1 MKTLN
6 FIPFPLLDESPRSLI
21 RRLAIMNGYSTVSK
35 FTGHIFGY
43 SVVAQGNS
51 LIQGNRYETFMAAQ
65 VGVNLQERIQDGFYP
80 LVNKNSPGSDFL
92 LGGLIVSRRLLRTR
106 YFPACS
112 ECCDSDHFHYITDL
126 CLCKYCPIHSRKLLF
141 TCPSCN
147 RKLRMRHQGRKNC
160 SCGADWQSPACTE
173 MECLPEKRLQLIL
186 EQQDQKKLDALLSA
200 IRTFGIQKNKTYCAT
215 HIIFDAA
222 SCIVFDDTPRLEKLL
237 RTIWSS
243 LDITQAEILAIKFR
257 KDYPGLAHL
266 FEALPKKDL
275 TTGSEPARRLLK
287 PNSLRTL
294 LGVTTKHWNAFIATY
309 PKDDKNEYDGHDIVR
324 LKQATAAFESKV
336 REQRKRLEVDV
347 IASCY
352 SLEVTSKLL
361 GLSPVEC
368 KILGDQKLLVPS
380 TSIRTR
386 PYYRKQDILEFQNS
400 FIPTRNLASSLK
412 KTYVEMI
419 AAINRCEAVQPI
431 VNRSGYPF
439 LIRTADVEMVCS
451 SASTI
456 PKKTNSL
463 KGQTKLRRC
472 VTDKLKI
479 STLDQAAAILGTHRN
494 TVIYYRD
501 IGLIRCSTRDT
512 RIFPLDDVV
521 SFYTKFATPRTLCK
535 ELNLPHNKL
544 SGILQTHN
552 ILPISGKLTNG
563 HSITVYDRRTF
574 PKNLQ
579 TQLNP
584 THDTFGACLFNH
596 QAVNLR
602 EAANMLGIKYSEMR
616 RFAKE
621 EIRPARSPLY
631 RAYLK
636 ISDNEINSFKTMLAN
651 LTPLSHILHTYKLT
665 HRGFF
670 RRFIASGF
678 VHLLK
683 FNDQEWLI
691 QDHVIKINSL
701 MSTYCTLQEA
711 SEMLGVSSAYM
722 SILVKT
728 QNIALHSVPGYGYR
742 HPLLKRKDVQ
752 TMLNCKK
759 HSTRRLS

>member
-1 MKTLN
+1 
-6 FIPFPLLDESPRSLI
+6 
-21 RRLAIMNGYSTVSK
+21 MNGYSTVSK

-43 SVVAQGNS
+43 SVVAQGSS

-65 VGVNLQERIQDGFYP
+65 VSMNFKERIHDGFYP
-80 LVNKNSPGSDFL
+80 LVNKNSPGGDFL

-147 RKLRMRHQGRKNC
+147 RKLRMRHQGQKNC
-160 SCGADWQSPACTE
+160 SCGADWQSPACTK
-173 MECLPEKRLQLIL
+173 MECLPEKRLLLIL

-200 IRTFGIQKNKTYCAT
+200 IRTFGIQKNKTYCVT
-215 HIIFDAA
+215 HKIFDAA

-237 RTIWSS
+237 RTIWST
-243 LDITQAEILAIKFR
+243 LDFTQAEILAIKFR
-257 KDYPGLAHL
+257 KAYPGLAHL
-266 FEALPKKDL
+266 FETLPKKGL
-275 TTGSEPARRLLK
+275 TAGSEPARRLLK
-287 PNSLRTL
+287 PNSLRIL
-294 LGVTTKHWNAFIATY
+294 LGVTTKHWNEFIATY
-309 PKDDKNEYDGHDIVR
+309 PEDHKNEYDGNDIVR
-324 LKQATAAFESKV
+324 LKRATAAFQSKT
-336 REQRKRLEVDV
+336 REQRRQLEANV

-352 SLEVTSKLL
+352 SLEATSKLL
-361 GLSPVEC
+361 GLSRVEC
-368 KILGDQKLLVPS
+368 KILCDQKILVP
-380 TSIRTR
+380 TTTIRTR
-386 PYYRKQDILEFQNS
+386 PYYNKQDILEFKNS
-400 FIPTRNLASSLK
+400 FMPTRNLASSLK

-419 AAINRCEAVQPI
+419 AALNQCDAAQPI
-431 VNRSGYPF
+431 FNRSGYPF
-439 LIRTADVEMVCS
+439 LIRTAEVGMVS
-451 SASTI
+451 SSIAAI
-456 PKKTNSL
+456 PKKTKSL
-463 KGQTKLRRC
+463 KGQTKLRHC
-472 VTDKLKI
+472 VTDDLKV
-479 STLDQAAAILGTHRN
+479 STLNQAAAILGTHRN

-501 IGLIRCSTRDT
+501 IGLIRCSTSDT
-512 RIFPLDDVV
+512 RVFPLDDVMN
-521 SFYTKFATPRTLCK
+521 FYTKFATPRMLCK

-544 SGILQTHN
+544 SGILQAHN

-574 PKNLQ
+574 PEDLQ

-596 QAVNLR
+596 QVVSLR

-636 ISDNEINSFKTMLAN
+636 ISDNEIKSLKTKLAN
-651 LTPLSHILHTYKLT
+651 LTLLSHLLHTYKLT
-665 HRGFF
+665 HRSFF
-670 RRFIASGF
+670 RRFIAPRF

-683 FNDQEWLI
+683 INDQEWLI
-691 QDHVIKINSL
+691 QDDVIKINSL
-701 MSTYCTLQEA
+701 MSKYCSLQEA
-711 SEMLGVSSAYM
+711 SKMLRVSSSYM
-722 SILVKT
+722 STLVKT
-728 QNIALHSVPGYGYR
+728 QKIALHWVPGYGYR
-742 HPLLKRKDVQ
+742 YPLLKKEDVQ

-759 HSTRRLS
+759 QSTRRLS